1 MLKPQKQYS
10 TLMLLTVVGIAGC
23 KAKEVEKIVY
33 VEVPVEV
40 EKTTTITEAG
50 EVITQTTTQTTTIIT
65 PAQTVE
71 DANVAESAGSLALS
85 TNISLVPPK
94 TSEGSSLRQAL
105 LSSDMIPK
113 YIEPNSQMRF
123 SLASSDYE
131 DFSEEIVTWNQAQK
145 PLDSL
150 NSFLCVIAKT
160 KYNIEAEIDRLERA
174 KNANQSTSEF
184 EVDTTYIAKVTLKE
198 CFKSSSTMSTN
209 QNGNSAVSLPTDIT
223 VRVSKKAN
231 EPLESK
237 FWFTAKLSEMSSNQQ
252 GMADV
257 GAEPRKRSYY
267 MQLAIAEPVSSEN
280 PFGLFDFKWTAYDLE
295 NAAENDSINADGYV
309 KVFRQALTNDLMLQF
324 YDSTTSQDLWNADWS
339 SSISNQAVAK
349 LDVKPLLDENK
360 EIIGYNIKGGD
371 ALTAMN
377 YSWSYTGDDQNI
389 TSYTGTNNSGSYSL
403 AFDEDSVVTKY
414 NIAAVNSSYGN
425 DYSSA
430 QYNPEAPLCST
441 RNEVWANVYEY
452 ALFDEAGKRVS
463 HQTGFMIET
472 GKTHPE
478 WGYPLNGWISR
489 WGMWLEGVSAGE
501 TVRTVNWE
509 TGEKTEMIY
518 SVLNGKLLDNMWQD
532 VTLSQPANL
541 ELSCSNQ
548 CPKATITQDDLAL
561 QTPFMPNAGGPYTY
575 TYDAANKVL
584 KYLGNEVKF
593 AANVSAVGTSYEWS
607 RVIDAQMT
615 DTSANSFRYQM
626 SLASYERPAG
636 LRLKNA
642 NGTAGAWFVIPDPI
656 EFQPFTY
663 NDALHSYADNNSP
676 ENDGNTYQFVM
687 DGYLSGIPWE
697 EKTERVNQWGTKE
710 WAPEIV
716 LRRGVELIA
725 ANTTGTIT
733 AGDKIR
739 LAPKVT
745 QHTAKSRTFLDN
757 DDIGVTRDGCS
768 LSLQERALWIQ
779 HDFTLP
785 IALPGQD
792 IKAEIGAIPTT
803 NAANEE
809 LLTRYVEG
817 ETTRK

>member
-1 MLKPQKQYS
+1 MWS
-10 TLMLLTVVGIAGC
+10 SVVIVGC

-33 VEVPVEV
+33 VEVPVDV
-40 EKTTTITEAG
+40 ERTTTVTEAG
-50 EVITQTTTQTTTIIT
+50 EVITKTQTTTTTIIS

-71 DANVAESAGSLALS
+71 DASVADTAGSLALS

-94 TSEGSSLRQAL
+94 TNEGSSLRQAL
-105 LSSDMIPK
+105 LSSDMIPTQIK
-113 YIEPNSQMRF
+113 PNSNLRL
-123 SLASSDYE
+123 SLASSDYD

-174 KNANQSTSEF
+174 AKAGQTAGEF

-198 CFKSSSTMSTN
+198 CFKSSSNMANT
-209 QNGNSAVSLPTDIT
+209 QNNNAGVSLPTDIT
-223 VRVSKKAN
+223 VRVTKKAN
-231 EPLESK
+231 EPLETK

-252 GMADV
+252 GMIDV
-257 GAEPRKRSYY
+257 GSEPRKRSYY

-295 NAAENDSINADGYV
+295 EAVENDSINGDGYV

-324 YDSTTSQDLWNADWS
+324 YDSTTSQDLWSADWS
-339 SSISNQAVAK
+339 STVSNQAIAK

-377 YSWSYTGDDQNI
+377 YSWN
-389 TSYTGTNNSGSYSL
+389 YTGTNANMNYGGNNNSGSYSL

-414 NIAAVNSSYGN
+414 NMAASNTVAYN
-425 DYSSA
+425 SA
-430 QYNPEAPLCST
+430 QYSPEDPLCST

-452 ALFDEAGKRVS
+452 ALFDEAGKRIS

-478 WGYPLNGWISR
+478 WGYPMNGWISR
-489 WGMWLEGVSAGE
+489 WGMWLEGVSEGE

-518 SVLNGKLLDNMWQD
+518 ATLNGKLLDNMWQD
-532 VTLSQPANL
+532 ITLSQPTNL
-541 ELSCSNQ
+541 ELTCSSQ
-548 CPKATITQDDLAL
+548 CPKATITQNDLDL
-561 QTPFMPNAGGPYTY
+561 QTPFMPNLVAPDTYTY
-575 TYDAANKVL
+575 TYDVANKVL
-584 KYLGNEVKF
+584 KYLGNEVKI
-593 AANVSAVGTSYEWS
+593 AANANAIGTPYEWGNL
-607 RVIDAQMT
+607 IDAQMT
-615 DTSANSFRYQM
+615 DSSANSFRYQM
-626 SLASYERPAG
+626 SLRSYDRPAG

-642 NGTAGAWFVIPDPI
+642 NGTAGAWFVVPDPI
-656 EFQPFTY
+656 EFEPFTY
-663 NDALHSYADNNSP
+663 SDALHSYADNNSLA
-676 ENDGNTYQFVM
+676 NDGNIYHFVM

-697 EKTERVNQWGTKE
+697 SKTGRRDQWGNNQWG
-710 WAPEIV
+710 PEIV
-716 LRRGVELIA
+716 LRRGVELVA

-733 AGDKIR
+733 AGDRIK

-745 QHTAKSRTFLDN
+745 QHTAKDRNFLTSG
-757 DDIGVTRDGCS
+757 DIGVTRDGCS
-768 LSLQERALWIQ
+768 LSLQERALWIE

-785 IALPGQD
+785 LAIAGQD
-792 IKAEIGAIPTT
+792 IKAEIGPAPTK
-803 NAANEE
+803 NAADED

-817 ETTRK
+817 ETTR